1 MNMYKLI
8 FNFCILMAVLKS
20 TPAYSQNNI
29 IVLVKYKSLP
39 AKDSLALAALSDL
52 VAKVKNEPNYVN
64 IIVHVD
70 PVDKTNI
77 LLYEQWSNEDYYKGD
92 HLKTPYLQKFINDS
106 RSFLAGPPEITF
118 WKIKN

>member
-1 MNMYKLI
+1 
-8 FNFCILMAVLKS
+8 MAVLKS